1 MLQRSREDGE
11 EEEEEEEE
19 EAGGKGAAGGNSLAG
34 HPLGELYAHAMR
46 EGNFL

>member
-11 EEEEEEEE
+11 EEG
-19 EAGGKGAAGGNSLAG
+19 GGKGAAGGNSLAG